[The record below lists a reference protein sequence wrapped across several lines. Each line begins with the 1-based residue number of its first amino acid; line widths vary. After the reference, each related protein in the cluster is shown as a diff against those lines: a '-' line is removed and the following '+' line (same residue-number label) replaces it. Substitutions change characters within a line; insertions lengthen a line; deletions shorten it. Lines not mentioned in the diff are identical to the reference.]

1 MRGKDEISGSL
12 FSYVDLEARVPRG
25 HPLRAI
31 RDLTNAAL
39 VEMSGEFEAL
49 YSRTGRPGIA
59 PEKLL
64 RALLLQAFYSIRSE
78 RQLMEQ
84 LEFNLLFRWFVGLGI
99 DDRVWDATVFTKNRE
114 RLLAGDVASRFL
126 AHLVSLPAVK
136 RLLSQDHFSVDGTQ
150 IEAWAS
156 IKSFRAVDEE
166 PPEEDDD
173 GDGAGGG
180 RNAARDFHGARWSN
194 ETHRST
200 TDDDCRLYR
209 KGKGKEAK
217 LSYMGHAL
225 MENRNG
231 LVVDGLA
238 SRATGQAECLAGE
251 VMVMRREEPDR
262 AVTVG
267 ADKAYDTAAFVRT
280 CKAFGAE
287 AHAATT
293 PRTGARISA
302 CRWRRARGIERAR
315 STANGSSALR
325 LGEDGGAL
333 LEDPASRLGP
343 GGLAVH
349 PGTGGLRPDPTA
361 EAAEGRS
368 ITASARCRAA
378 VGRSVTPP
386 ARLHACPRKGGGPQ
400 GRTAALHQPADPL
413 RTNRAD
419 RLDHAKSRPKQPRL
433 TAFFRSLLKRAVV
446 TRCVDALGHDELPG
460 IVFGRPPLSDRRK
473 GLRPASR
480 RTVTPRRVRRSHA
493 RARAALYSRRAGS

>member
-1 MRGKDEISGSL
+1 MRGKDESSGSL
-12 FSYVDLEARVPRG
+12 FSYVGLEARVPRG
-25 HPLRAI
+25 HPLWAI

-39 VEMSGEFEAL
+39 SEMSGEFEAL

-166 PPEEDDD
+166 PPEEDGD

-251 VMVMRREEPDR
+251 VMPK
-262 AVTVG
+262 G
-267 ADKAYDTAAFVRT
+267 A
-280 CKAFGAE
+280 
-287 AHAATT
+287 
-293 PRTGARISA
+293 
-302 CRWRRARGIERAR
+302 
-315 STANGSSALR
+315 
-325 LGEDGGAL
+325 
-333 LEDPASRLGP
+333 
-343 GGLAVH
+343 
-349 PGTGGLRPDPTA
+349 
-361 EAAEGRS
+361 GRS
-368 ITASARCRAA
+368 PT
-378 VGRSVTPP
+378 
-386 ARLHACPRKGGGPQ
+386 
-400 GRTAALHQPADPL
+400 
-413 RTNRAD
+413 
-419 RLDHAKSRPKQPRL
+419 
-433 TAFFRSLLKRAVV
+433 
-446 TRCVDALGHDELPG
+446 
-460 IVFGRPPLSDRRK
+460 
-473 GLRPASR
+473 GL
-480 RTVTPRRVRRSHA
+480 
-493 RARAALYSRRAGS
+493 

>member
-1 MRGKDEISGSL
+1 MRGKDEGSGSL

-99 DDRVWDATVFTKNRE
+99 DDRVWHATVFTKNRE

-136 RLLSQDHFSVDGTQ
+136 RLLSQVHFSVDGTQ
-150 IEAWAS
+150 IGAWAS

-166 PPEEDDD
+166 PPGEDGD

-180 RNAARDFHGARWSN
+180 RNAARDFHGVRWSN
-194 ETHRST
+194 ATHRST

-251 VMVMRREEPDR
+251 VMLMRREDR
-262 AVTVG
+262 
-267 ADKAYDTAAFVRT
+267 K
-280 CKAFGAE
+280 
-287 AHAATT
+287 
-293 PRTGARISA
+293 
-302 CRWRRARGIERAR
+302 
-315 STANGSSALR
+315 
-325 LGEDGGAL
+325 
-333 LEDPASRLGP
+333 
-343 GGLAVH
+343 
-349 PGTGGLRPDPTA
+349 
-361 EAAEGRS
+361 
-368 ITASARCRAA
+368 RCR
-378 VGRSVTPP
+378 
-386 ARLHACPRKGGGPQ
+386 GG
-400 GRTAALHQPADPL
+400 
-413 RTNRAD
+413 
-419 RLDHAKSRPKQPRL
+419 
-433 TAFFRSLLKRAVV
+433 
-446 TRCVDALGHDELPG
+446 TRFSA
-460 IVFGRPPLSDRRK
+460 
-473 GLRPASR
+473 
-480 RTVTPRRVRRSHA
+480 
-493 RARAALYSRRAGS
+493 